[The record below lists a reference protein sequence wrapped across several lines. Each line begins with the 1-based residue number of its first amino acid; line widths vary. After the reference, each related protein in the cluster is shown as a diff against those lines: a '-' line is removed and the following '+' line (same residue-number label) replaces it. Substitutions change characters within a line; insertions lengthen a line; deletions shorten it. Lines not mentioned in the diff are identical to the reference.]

1 MKSKLKKFILK
12 VVFLYATLFPA
23 SGLITEIE
31 NYNSKE
37 PEDTDEHMFI

>member
-1 MKSKLKKFILK
+1 MKNRIKKFILK
-12 VVFLYATLFPA
+12 VVFLYATLFPS

-31 NYNSKE
+31 SYSSKE

>member
-1 MKSKLKKFILK
+1 MKNKIKKFILK
-12 VVFLYATLFPA
+12 LVFLYATLFPS

-31 NYNSKE
+31 NYSSKE

>member
-1 MKSKLKKFILK
+1 VKNRIKKFIIK
-12 VVFLYATLFPA
+12 IVFLYAAMFPT

-31 NYNSKE
+31 DYSSKT